1 MGGAF
6 YDDHEL
12 FERYRAA
19 VHPGPGS
26 ANFVMEEPALLDAI
40 GDVRGLRV
48 LDLGCGDAAVGR
60 MLLDSG
66 CRAYLGIDASARMI
80 EAARDVLDGTPGE
93 ARREPIERFSAP
105 AGSFDLVISRLALHY
120 VEDLDAV
127 LAACRDCLAPGG
139 RAIFTVVHPV
149 ITSHDPRASSDDPR
163 TSWVVDDYFAAGPRE
178 LDWLGGRVVW
188 QHRTIEQYVLGMQR
202 AGFRLT
208 ALSECAPRVERFA
221 GDDAELARRHR
232 IPLFLLLGGE
242 WSNDPLRRS

>member
-1 MGGAF
+1 VGGAF
-6 YDDHEL
+6 YDEDEL

-19 VHPGPGS
+19 VHPGPSS

-48 LDLGCGDAAVGR
+48 LDLGCGDAAIGR
-60 MLLDSG
+60 RLLDAG

-80 EAARDVLDGTPGE
+80 DAARDALVGTPGE
-93 ARREPIERFSAP
+93 ARREPIERFA
-105 AGSFDLVISRLALHY
+105 AAVGSLDLVISRLALHY

-139 RAIFTVVHPV
+139 RLVFTVVHPV
-149 ITSHDPRASSDDPR
+149 VTSHDARGSSDEPRA
-163 TSWVVDDYFAAGPRE
+163 SWVVDDYFAAGPRE

-221 GDDAELARRHR
+221 GDESELARRR
-232 IPLFLLLGGE
+232 RVPLFLLLAG
-242 WSNDPLRRS
+242 DC

>member
-1 MGGAF
+1 VGGAF
-6 YDDHEL
+6 YDEDEL

-19 VHPGPGS
+19 VHPGPAS

-48 LDLGCGDAAVGR
+48 LDLGCGDAAIGR
-60 MLLDSG
+60 RLLDAG

-80 EAARDVLDGTPGE
+80 DAARDALVGTPGE
-93 ARREPIERFSAP
+93 ARREPIERFA
-105 AGSFDLVISRLALHY
+105 AAVGSLDLVISRLALHY

-139 RAIFTVVHPV
+139 RLVFTVVHPV
-149 ITSHDPRASSDDPR
+149 VTSHDARGSSDEPRA
-163 TSWVVDDYFAAGPRE
+163 SWVVDDYFAAGPRE

-221 GDDAELARRHR
+221 GDESELARRR
-232 IPLFLLLGGE
+232 RVPLFLLLAG
-242 WSNDPLRRS
+242 DC

>member
-1 MGGAF
+1 MAGAF
-6 YDDHEL
+6 YDEDEL

-19 VHPGPGS
+19 VHPGPAT

-48 LDLGCGDAAVGR
+48 LDLGCGDAAIGR
-60 MLLDSG
+60 RLLDAG

-80 EAARDVLDGTPGE
+80 DAARDALVGTPGE
-93 ARREPIERFSAP
+93 ARREPIERFA
-105 AGSFDLVISRLALHY
+105 AAVGSLDLVISRLALHY

-139 RAIFTVVHPV
+139 RLVFTVVHPV
-149 ITSHDPRASSDDPR
+149 VTSHDARGSSDEPR

-188 QHRTIEQYVLGMQR
+188 RHRTIEQYVRAMQR

-221 GDDAELARRHR
+221 GDESELARRRR
-232 IPLFLLLGGE
+232 IPLFLLLAGAC
-242 WSNDPLRRS
+242 